1 MSAYLFDAYGTL
13 FDVHS
18 AIARE
23 GAALGERASA
33 VSALWRTKQLEYS
46 WVLSAMGAAE
56 GVNFETL
63 TARGLDFALAAHG
76 IEDATLRAKLLSAYD
91 QLSAYPDVAPTLE
104 RLKAAGHTTAVFT
117 NGTRRMVEKAIAA
130 ANLGGLVDTIVTVE
144 PCGGFKPLEAVY
156 AHASR
161 ESGAGSPAAVRFAS
175 SNRWDVAG
183 GVRFGFET
191 YWINRTGAPEEY
203 PELPPARR
211 LTSLAE
217 LPI

>member
-23 GAALGERASA
+23 GAALGERAGA
-33 VSALWRTKQLEYS
+33 VSALWRAKQLEYS
-46 WVLSAMGAAE
+46 WVLSAMGAAK

-76 IEDATLRAKLLSAYD
+76 IQDATLRAKLLSAYD
-91 QLSAYPDVAPTLE
+91 QLSAYPDVVPTLE
-104 RLKAAGHTTAVFT
+104 RLKAAGHTLAVFT
-117 NGTRRMVEKAIAA
+117 NGTRRMVEKAMAA
-130 ANLGGLVDTIVTVE
+130 AGLAGLVDTIITVE
-144 PCGGFKPLEAVY
+144 PCGGFKPLETVY
-156 AHASR
+156 AHALR
-161 ESGAGSPAAVRFAS
+161 ESGASTPQAVRFAS

-183 GVRFGFET
+183 GARFGFET
-191 YWINRTGAPEEY
+191 YWINRSGAPEEY
-203 PELPPARR
+203 PEHPPALR

-217 LPI
+217 LPN